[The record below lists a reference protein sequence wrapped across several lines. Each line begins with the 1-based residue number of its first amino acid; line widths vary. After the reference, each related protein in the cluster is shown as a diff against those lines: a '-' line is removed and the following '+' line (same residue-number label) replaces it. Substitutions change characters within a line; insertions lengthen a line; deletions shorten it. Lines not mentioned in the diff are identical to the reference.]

1 MSSFGELLMNIDLNR
16 ILRKLR
22 DMGVLPKPLGYKFL
36 DRIPTV
42 PLSEIVSKPTIRVV
56 GTYSYVDGYLPWCDI
71 LALMS
76 VLVDRSPHTILEVGT
91 FNGYTTR
98 LMALNLP
105 DAEIHTLDLPED
117 FTDTG
122 TGSGLPKD
130 DFHLIGARRVGS
142 EYRSDPSI
150 KSIQQHFGDSA
161 EIVFPIAE
169 FCFIDGS
176 HTYAYARN
184 DTEKALASGAAKTLV
199 WHDCNHLHPG
209 VTSWLIEMIQAGH
222 PVRRI
227 EGTNLAIL
235 DVLTQPSRN

>member
-1 MSSFGELLMNIDLNR
+1 MPLFSARLMNVNLSK
-16 ILRKLR
+16 ILRELR
-22 DMGVLPKPLGYKFL
+22 NRGVLPKPSAEKLL
-36 DRIPTV
+36 DRIPV
-42 PLSEIVSKPTIRVV
+42 VSLSEIVSKPTIRVV

-76 VLVDRSPHTILEVGT
+76 ILVDRSPRTILEVGT

-105 DAEIHTLDLPED
+105 DAEIHTIDLPED
-117 FTDTG
+117 FKDTG
-122 TGSGLPKD
+122 AGTRPPKD
-130 DFHLIGARRVGS
+130 DFHLIAARHVGF
-142 EYRSDPSI
+142 EYRADSSI
-150 KSIQQHFGDSA
+150 KSIQQHFGDTA
-161 EIVFPIAE
+161 EYMFPVAE

-176 HTYAYARN
+176 HTYFYARN

-199 WHDCNHLHPG
+199 WHDCDRFHPG
-209 VTSWLIEMIQAGH
+209 VTSWLIEMIQAGY

-235 DVLTQPSRN
+235 NVPSHPS